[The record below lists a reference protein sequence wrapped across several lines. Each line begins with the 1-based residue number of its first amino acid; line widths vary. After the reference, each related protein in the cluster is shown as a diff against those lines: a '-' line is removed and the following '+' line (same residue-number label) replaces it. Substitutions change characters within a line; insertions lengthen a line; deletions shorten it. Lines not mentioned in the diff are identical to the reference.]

1 MEIWNVR
8 EKSGSFEV
16 DDKWQPC
23 IHFNPIT
30 LKEAK
35 IVCNFGPISVNNILF
50 RHTDTYRI
58 YMNNLHTQMY
68 ITVIWMGY
76 RSKSVTFLNLFPVWV
91 Q

>member
-1 MEIWNVR
+1 M
-8 EKSGSFEV
+8 

-68 ITVIWMGY
+68 ITVI
-76 RSKSVTFLNLFPVWV
+76 
-91 Q
+91 